1 MARTVSIGRQDF
13 QRIRENNNFYVDKTH
28 FIREWWEADD
38 EVTLIARP
46 RRFGKT
52 LNMSMLE
59 KFFSV
64 SYAGRGDLFEGL
76 SIWKDEKYRGLQG
89 TWPVISLS
97 FADIKETSFIQAR
110 KKMCRIINELYKQ
123 FDFLLKTDLLT
134 ESEKKDFWI
143 SADMEDNQLSFS
155 LKLLSSHLSRYYGK
169 KVLIFLDEYDT
180 PMQEAYVNG
189 YWDEMVAF
197 IRSMFNS
204 TFKTN
209 PYMARAVLT
218 GITRISKESIFSDL
232 NNLKVVTVT
241 SEEYADAFG
250 FTEREVFQ
258 ALDEFGLS
266 DKKEDIKQWYDGFT
280 FGKTG
285 DIYNPW
291 SIINYLDT
299 KRLAAYWANSSANS
313 LAGKLIR
320 EGNKNIKLEFERLM
334 QGETLRMEI
343 DEQIVFNQL
352 NTGKNAIWSLL
363 LASGYL
369 KAVDTEYD
377 DETGCFYYYLALT
390 NWEVRIMFQRM
401 IRDWFWEEGD
411 SYNDF
416 IKALLADD
424 VKAMNFYMNK
434 VALQTFSFFDSG
446 KKPSE
451 EEPERFYHG
460 FVLGLMVELAD
471 KYVLTSNR
479 ESGFGRYDVMLELKT
494 VRGDG
499 VKTGGREAT
508 MSKEPD
514 AIINNRSKDAITN
527 NRGKDAIIIEF
538 KVQDSSEEKELS
550 DTVASALAQIEEQN
564 YEAGLIAR
572 GIPKDRIRKYGFAFC
587 GKKVLIG

>member
-13 QRIRENNNFYVDKTH
+13 QRIRESNNFYVDKTH

-59 KFFSV
+59 KFFSA

-76 SIWKDEKYRGLQG
+76 SIWEDVKYRGLQG

-110 KKMCRIINELYKQ
+110 KKMCRIMNELYKQ

-134 ESEKKDFWI
+134 ESEKKEFWI

-180 PMQEAYVNG
+180 PMQEAFANG
-189 YWDEMVAF
+189 YWDEMAAF

-280 FGKTG
+280 FGNHT

-291 SIINYLDT
+291 SILSFI
-299 KRLAAYWANSSANS
+299 KK
-313 LAGKLIR
+313 AGKYDTYWSNTSGNGLVNQLIQK
-320 EGNKNIKLEFERLM
+320 GNAEIKQTMEDLLQGKSFEA
-334 QGETLRMEI
+334 EI
-343 DEQIVFNQL
+343 DEKIVFDQL
-352 NTGKNAIWSLL
+352 NGSANAVWSLL
-363 LASGYL
+363 LATGYL
-369 KAVDTEYD
+369 KVLHVRTLEE
-377 DETGCFYYYLALT
+377 DEEIG
-390 NWEVRIMFQRM
+390 
-401 IRDWFWEEGD
+401 EEGD
-411 SYNDF
+411 VWYTLTITNLEVRRMFRGMVKGWFGGNSEMAYSNF
-416 IKALLADD
+416 IKALLMNDVDGMNEFMNRIALHSFSSFDIAKNASDD
-424 VKAMNFYMNK
+424 DA
-434 VALQTFSFFDSG
+434 
-446 KKPSE
+446 
-451 EEPERFYHG
+451 PERFYHG
-460 FVLGLMVELAD
+460 FVLGLMVELAGRFEI
-471 KYVLTSNR
+471 TSNR
-479 ESGFGRYDVMLELKT
+479 ESGFGRYDVVLKPKANGASAASST
-494 VRGDG
+494 
-499 VKTGGREAT
+499 
-508 MSKEPD
+508 PD
-514 AIINNRSKDAITN
+514 AIIM
-527 NRGKDAIIIEF
+527 EF
-538 KVQDSSEEKELS
+538 KVHDPEEEKSLE
-550 DTVASALAQIEEQN
+550 DTVRAALAQIEERAYDTQLT
-564 YEAGLIAR
+564 AG
-572 GIPKDRIRKYGFAFC
+572 GIPKSRIRHYGFAFQ

>member
-13 QRIRENNNFYVDKTH
+13 QRIRESNNFYVDKTH

-76 SIWKDEKYRGLQG
+76 SIWEDEKYRGLQG

-110 KKMCRIINELYKQ
+110 KKMCRIMNEVYKQ

-134 ESEKKDFWI
+134 ESEKKEFWI
-143 SADMEDNQLSFS
+143 SPDMEDNQLSFS

-180 PMQEAYVNG
+180 PMQEAFANG

-232 NNLKVVTVT
+232 NNLEVVTTT
-241 SEEYADAFG
+241 SEKYADVFG
-250 FTEREVFQ
+250 FTEKEVFD
-258 ALDEFGLS
+258 ALEEFGLS
-266 DKKEDIKQWYDGFT
+266 GGKEAVKKWYDGFT
-280 FGKTG
+280 FGKVT

-291 SIINYLDT
+291 SILNYLD
-299 KRLAAYWANSSANS
+299 KRKTAAYWANSSANS

-369 KAVDTEYD
+369 KAVATEYD

-401 IRDWFWEEGD
+401 IRDWFWEEGG

-479 ESGFGRYDVMLELKT
+479 EKCKASYACLGQYDVMLEPKT

-499 VKTGGREAT
+499 VKTGGREA
-508 MSKEPD
+508 
-514 AIINNRSKDAITN
+514 
-527 NRGKDAIIIEF
+527 DAIIIEF
-538 KVQDSSEEKELS
+538 KVQDASEEMELS
-550 DTVASALAQIEEQN
+550 DTVASALEQIEEQN

-572 GIPKDRIRKYGFAFC
+572 GIPKERIRKYGFAFC
-587 GKKVLIG
+587 GKKVLIGGESIGSVYDERGILSF

>member
-180 PMQEAYVNG
+180 PMQEAFANG
-189 YWDEMVAF
+189 YWDEMAAF

-369 KAVDTEYD
+369 KAVATEYD

-479 ESGFGRYDVMLELKT
+479 EKCKASYACLGRYDVMLEPKT

-499 VKTGGREAT
+499 VKTGGREA
-508 MSKEPD
+508 
-514 AIINNRSKDAITN
+514 
-527 NRGKDAIIIEF
+527 DAIIIEF
-538 KVQDSSEEKELS
+538 KVQDASEEMELS
-550 DTVASALAQIEEQN
+550 DTVASALEQIEEQN

-572 GIPKDRIRKYGFAFC
+572 GIPKERIRKYGFAFC